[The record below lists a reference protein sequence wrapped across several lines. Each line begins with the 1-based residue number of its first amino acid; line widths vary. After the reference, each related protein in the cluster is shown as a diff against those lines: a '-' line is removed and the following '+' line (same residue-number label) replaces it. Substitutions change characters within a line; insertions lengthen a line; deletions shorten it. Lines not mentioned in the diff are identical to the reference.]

1 MFAFK
6 DLPDGSLSKLR
17 VPLYNYISLE
27 KSFKTTEFERNSV
40 VVCKGFGLVCNDC
53 FTKIVVKFVILL
65 CCLFALKGSICSVGL
80 L

>member
-40 VVCKGFGLVCNDC
+40 VLRALVEDAMTASRRLLSNSLSCYVVCPL
-53 FTKIVVKFVILL
+53 
-65 CCLFALKGSICSVGL
+65 
-80 L
+80 